1 MKTSHVAYAL
11 VAVVAAVV
19 AMFVVTPMVSSVA
32 NAFTQVDSGFHLI
45 NGKLTEA
52 QQH

>member
-1 MKTSHVAYAL
+1 MKTSHVTYAL

-19 AMFVVTPMVSSVA
+19 ALFCITPMVSSVA
-32 NAFTQVDSGFHLI
+32 SAFTQVDAGFHLV